1 MPMNTP
7 KADTKADLKIDSV
20 TANAPDGDREL
31 ADVVIAAKTRDEP
44 FRPWYV
50 TLRPWLFC
58 LLFLVLA
65 EIGTRLYYDTG
76 LSLRRER
83 FDNFPSAA
91 TENAFVAQM
100 RRDKAYKVVLIG
112 DSTIVGSALLE
123 RSQTLPRYLE
133 DDLTRLLP
141 GRDIHVWNLSL
152 AGARSPDM
160 LCLLRKALE
169 GKPDFVVVEG
179 NYYIAAM
186 GVGGAPLAE
195 PWLAYNL
202 ADVPLAA
209 RPYVPVRDA
218 KKRMEDALTAFVE
231 EKSRFIGMRQA
242 INASLF
248 GVQPR
253 VPYSIANPL
262 LMAGVH
268 AVKLTGRLRPQVWS
282 QRGPNFAPD
291 HFMRDYRNDFS
302 TEDIYPRFYGDI
314 AQELKRSGLPCM
326 TYMTPQNP
334 AVTNFN
340 LDDSAYKTRR
350 QKLAG
355 CMTAEGIPNKDYSD
369 LVPDPLF
376 NDNDHMMAG
385 GNRRL
390 ADALAQDIA
399 PRIQGQISG
408 SEKPH
413 PLAAGR

>member
-7 KADTKADLKIDSV
+7 KVDPKSDFAK
-20 TANAPDGDREL
+20 ANAQGEDREL
-31 ADVVIAAKTRDEP
+31 ADVVIAAQTHDEP
-44 FRPWYV
+44 FRPWYI

-58 LLFLVLA
+58 LLFLALA
-65 EIGTRLYYDTG
+65 EIGARLYYDTG

-83 FDNFPSAA
+83 FDNFPTAA

-100 RRDKAYKVVLIG
+100 RRDKAYKVVLVG

-123 RSQTLPRYLE
+123 HSQTLPRYLE
-133 DDLTRLLP
+133 DDLARLVP
-141 GRDIHVWNLSL
+141 GREIHVWNLSL

-186 GVGGAPLAE
+186 GVGGAALAE

-202 ADVPLAA
+202 TDVPPAVL
-209 RPYVPVRDA
+209 PYVPARDA
-218 KKRMEDALTAFVE
+218 KKRMEDGLTAFVE
-231 EKSRFIGMRQA
+231 DKVRFVGMRQA

-253 VPYSIANPL
+253 VPYPDPNPL

-268 AVKLTGRLRPQVWS
+268 AARLAGQLSPQVWS
-282 QRGPNFAPD
+282 RRGPNFAPE
-291 HFMRDYRNDFS
+291 HFMRDYKNDFS
-302 TEDIYPRFYGDI
+302 SEDIYPRFYRDI
-314 AQELKRSGLPCM
+314 VAELQRSGLPCL

-334 AVTNFN
+334 AVTNLN
-340 LDDSAYKTRR
+340 LDDNAYKARR
-350 QKLAG
+350 QKLAV
-355 CMTAEGIPNKDYSD
+355 CMTGAGIPNKDYSS

-376 NDNDHMMAG
+376 NDNDHMMAE
-385 GNRRL
+385 GNHKL
-390 ADALAQDIA
+390 ADALAQEIA

-413 PLAAGR
+413 PLAGR